1 MYDKLILLPAKQPK
15 IVVESARD
23 VTCIY
28 AGLARTPRYAPVE
41 GARSPSTPDPL
52 QIERPGKS
60 ESLN

>member
-28 AGLARTPRYAPVE
+28 AGPARTPRYAPVE
-41 GARSPSTPDPL
+41 GARPRPPTPPS
-52 QIERPGKS
+52 QIDRGNLKV
-60 ESLN
+60 